1 MSNKIGK
8 RGESI
13 FSTII
18 SRFIEPEGQ
27 YLEPWFMDSKFPSVD
42 FYVDLLNYP
51 SKRGF
56 FFASVKTT
64 TTGYSGDNKKLLITV
79 DKNELAALKKFTVPV
94 YIFGIDEKSESGYF
108 INANNLSE
116 LQGLNGIPVKY
127 NMNKVFLK
135 LSWQEVSEY
144 WDNSRE
150 ITNFVTSFN

>member
-1 MSNKIGK
+1 M
-8 RGESI
+8 
-13 FSTII
+13 
-18 SRFIEPEGQ
+18 
-27 YLEPWFMDSKFPSVD
+27 
-42 FYVDLLNYP
+42 
-51 SKRGF
+51 
-56 FFASVKTT
+56 
-64 TTGYSGDNKKLLITV
+64 ITV

-135 LSWQEVSEY
+135 LLWQEVSEY

-150 ITNFVTSFN
+150 ITNFVSSFN